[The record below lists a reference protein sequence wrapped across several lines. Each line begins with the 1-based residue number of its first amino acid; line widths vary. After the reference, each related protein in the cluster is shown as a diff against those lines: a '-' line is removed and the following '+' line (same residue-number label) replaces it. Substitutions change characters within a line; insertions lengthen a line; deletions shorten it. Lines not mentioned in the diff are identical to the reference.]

1 LAESRTSKFPKSS
14 GGLPTAATNAHFKI
28 KIVFAFP
35 NFYFPPMKRISP
47 PVLFAAM
54 LLVFPTAYSQIHPV
68 SPTTPALA
76 ENINRAVPNTA
87 TNPVPRDSGWIKRH
101 DRFVQE
107 AQNGG
112 IDILFM
118 GDSITDYWRSRGS
131 NVWSQYYA
139 PRHAADFG
147 ISADRTQHV
156 LWRMDHGELDGIHP
170 KVVVLMIGTNNTG
183 KESDQKTPR
192 NTVSE
197 VAEGVQAVVND
208 IRARL
213 PDSKIL
219 LLAIFPRGTLD
230 DPQRA
235 QVALINTL
243 IAKLDD
249 GRMVKFLDISPKFLE
264 FDGTLPRS
272 IMPDLLH
279 PNAQGYQIWADAM
292 EPTLD
297 EMLK

>member
-1 LAESRTSKFPKSS
+1 
-14 GGLPTAATNAHFKI
+14 
-28 KIVFAFP
+28 
-35 NFYFPPMKRISP
+35 M
-47 PVLFAAM
+47 
-54 LLVFPTAYSQIHPV
+54 
-68 SPTTPALA
+68 
-76 ENINRAVPNTA
+76 
-87 TNPVPRDSGWIKRH
+87 PRDSGWIKRH

-107 AQNGG
+107 TQNGG
-112 IDILFM
+112 IDILFL
-118 GDSITDYWRSRGS
+118 GDSITDYWRNRGS
-131 NVWSQYYA
+131 NVWSRYYA

-156 LWRMDHGELDGIHP
+156 LWRLDHGELDGIHP

-183 KESDQKTPR
+183 KESDHKTPR
-192 NTVSE
+192 NTVPE

-249 GRMVKFLDISPKFLE
+249 GKTVKFLDIGPKFLE
-264 FDGTLPRS
+264 FDGTLPKS